1 MNIGLGTG
9 TFTGQ
14 KYILYKMNIG
24 LGYTGT
30 FTSQKYI
37 FKKKI
42 VFKKYPKSFVFQFS
56 WIFHL

>member
-1 MNIGLGTG
+1 MNIGLGYTG

-30 FTSQKYI
+30 FTGQKYI
-37 FKKKI
+37 F
-42 VFKKYPKSFVFQFS
+42 
-56 WIFHL
+56 